1 MKKQSQFNIE
11 LNQMLDEAFENSKK
25 KVDPKEYKKYDDIL
39 SSHQELA
46 RFYRKELRYL
56 KKKNSQEIVSVTY
69 TKGGETMFHRGYYCP
84 SLVHT
89 YIVEGTKRGKLLKR
103 FSKKYSFKYGFDK
116 LGKLIYVQNNDEFEQ
131 FKGSQFQEFITYDKN
146 IEIGI
151 SVRPDNSICMITRCE
166 YEDGK
171 LLKYERSDF
180 EMPEV
185 YIEEYSYNDN
195 QLVGV
200 ETASYT
206 PSICLYNRQKYAV
219 RQNSNG
225 EIVYLRGGFL
235 FNGKWQNDEY
245 IFD

>member
-39 SSHQELA
+39 SSHQELS
-46 RFYRKELRYL
+46 RFYRGELRYL
-56 KKKNSQEIVSVTY
+56 KKKIFQEIVSVTY

-89 YIVEGTKRGKLLKR
+89 YIVGGTKRGKLLKR
-103 FSKKYSFKYGFDK
+103 FSKKFSFKYGFDK
-116 LGKLIYVQNNDEFEQ
+116 LGKLIYVQNNEEYDEE
-131 FKGSQFQEFITYDKN
+131 FQEFITYDKN

-151 SVRPDNSICMITRCE
+151 SVRYDNTIWMISRCE

-171 LLKYERSDF
+171 LLKYERSNFD
-180 EMPEV
+180 MPEV
-185 YIEEYSYNDN
+185 YIEEYNYNGN

-200 ETASYT
+200 ETASYR
-206 PSICLYNRQKYAV
+206 PSICLYDRQKYAV

-245 IFD
+245 FFD